1 MGTVNG
7 NNSQSRIIRSSEVV
21 SAANE
26 VVPVLREFAGQAE
39 EDSRLPK
46 ASAAALTDSGMFR
59 LGVPRS
65 FAGYQA
71 GVRACLE
78 VTAALAHGCVSSSW
92 ITVVSY
98 GAQQMAASFGDAVR
112 GELWAE
118 TPDVPMCGAFSPAG
132 ATVTAADGGLVVSG
146 RWSWCSGAHQ
156 ARWAVLG
163 VPAVDETG
171 PWLVLVPRSELAIED
186 TWDMAGMRGTGS
198 DTLVAD
204 DVFVPDYRVRPFAE
218 VVAGARPP
226 AEPLYRIPGGALT
239 ITLMGPLLG
248 AAEEIFDLTM
258 ETVAKGKP
266 IAQTFYRN
274 LADSPSYQGSLADA
288 ANLIDSARLHLF
300 RSADYLDTAVVGG
313 ADINDPVARA
323 RVRMDTGYAARC
335 LREAAGLLMDV
346 SGAGSFARSNPLQR
360 LWRDLETASR
370 HPTLS
375 TGITREV
382 YGRALVHAPQQV
394 SPLI

>member
-1 MGTVNG
+1 MSPVIDENPRLPLIHS
-7 NNSQSRIIRSSEVV
+7 SQAV

-26 VVPVLREFAGQAE
+26 VVPVLREYAGQADE
-39 EDSRLPK
+39 GGRLPE

-59 LGVPRS
+59 LGVPLS
-65 FAGYQA
+65 LAGYQA

-92 ITVVSY
+92 ITVVSH
-98 GAQQMAASFGDAVR
+98 GAQQIAASFGDAVR
-112 GELWAE
+112 SELWAK
-118 TPDVPMCGAFSPAG
+118 TPDVPLCGAFSPAG
-132 ATVTAADGGLVVSG
+132 ATVTPADGGLVVSG

-171 PWLVLVPRSELAIED
+171 PGVVLIPRSELAIED
-186 TWDMAGMRGTGS
+186 TWDMTGMRGTGS

-204 DVFVPDYRVRPFAE
+204 EVFVPDYRVRPFAK
-218 VVAGARPP
+218 VVAGAQPP
-226 AEPLYRIPGGALT
+226 AEPLYRVPGGALT

-248 AAEEIFDLTM
+248 AAEEIFVLTM
-258 ETVAKGKP
+258 ETVSKGKP
-266 IAQTFYRN
+266 IAQTFYRD
-274 LADSPSYQGSLADA
+274 LADSPSFQGSLADA

-335 LREAAGLLMDV
+335 LREAVGLLMDV
-346 SGAGSFARSNPLQR
+346 SGAGSFARRDPRQR

-375 TGITREV
+375 TDITREI
-382 YGRALVHAPQQV
+382 YGRVLVHAPQQV
-394 SPLI
+394 SPII